1 MRNRGGFT
9 LIELVL
15 VLVILAIVTNVA
27 MVHMLDSVKSKKHE
41 EAEKEL
47 KAIAE
52 AVVGSE
58 ESAVGS
64 FVGTMGRL
72 PYALSVVLEGKD
84 SATERM
90 GLAATELMVQGGLP
104 AYKQIVLADKVAGER
119 SGDSAAYDEEMD
131 SLVRLGVGW
140 RGPYIKCASADA
152 TESGVLFD
160 AWGNVMATPDG
171 AGLNGRLV
179 DVNSNA
185 VVAAGAEVGGMVH
198 FGADGR
204 PDHFVAPREVAER
217 DGAAMFNAYGELPVE
232 VELVSGSGAA
242 VPVDALTGGGLF
254 VARLYLPCIEGNV
267 AKVRVVE
274 ADPAT
279 TPVSNCVQF
288 DFSKVPVGVY
298 PLVVKY
304 KPTGRVWQQRVE
316 LVALPMGQSTYEA
329 YRLKITI
336 PSTLITQ

>member
-1 MRNRGGFT
+1 MKNKGFT

-27 MVHMLDSVKSKKHE
+27 MVHMLDTVKSKKHE
-41 EAEKEL
+41 QAEKEL
-47 KAIAE
+47 KAITE
-52 AVVGSE
+52 AVVGTE
-58 ESAVGS
+58 LGAAES

-84 SATERM
+84 SATDRTAY
-90 GLAATELMVQGGLP
+90 AATELVAQGMLP
-104 AYKQIVLADKVAGER
+104 AYKQIVLADKVASER
-119 SGDSAAYDEEMD
+119 SSLSPAYDNEMD

-140 RGPYIKCASADA
+140 RGPYIKSVAANA

-160 AWGNVMATPDG
+160 AWGNVMSAPD
-171 AGLNGRLV
+171 AALLNGRIV

-185 VVAAGAEVGGMVH
+185 VVSAGVEVGGMVH
-198 FGADGR
+198 FGADAR
-204 PDHFVAPREVAER
+204 PDNFVAPKNVAER
-217 DGAAMFNAYGELPVE
+217 DGVAMFNAYADLPAEFELQ
-232 VELVSGSGAA
+232 SASGAA

-254 VARLYLPCIEGNV
+254 VARIYLPYIEDNV
-267 AKVRVVE
+267 AKIKIVE
-274 ADPAT
+274 QDPAT
-279 TPVSNCVQF
+279 TPVSNCIQF
-288 DFSKVPVGVY
+288 DFSKIPVGTY

-304 KPTGRVWQQRVE
+304 KPTGRVWYQTIE
-316 LVALPMGQSTYEA
+316 LTPLPNGQSTYQT